1 MKLASVHLEI
11 SFPSPV
17 PAPRPVDEL
26 RSSRS
31 GSATRVRENSVDN
44 VGFTLIF
51 GKLIWRFFTGETSS
65 SNRRRYENG
74 RS

>member
-17 PAPRPVDEL
+17 PATRPVDEL

-31 GSATRVRENSVDN
+31 GSATRGRESVEFPN
-44 VGFTLIF
+44 GCYLAPEILIGFPQSF
-51 GKLIWRFFTGETSS
+51 FYGRFLAE
-65 SNRRRYENG
+65 
-74 RS
+74 